1 MVGKLVQ
8 FLFPKVNRSSP
19 DRIIRTL
26 YLGVSVGE
34 YLHKGK
40 NLHQKKET
48 DRGYELTTKEV
59 RRKVQLWVRELRSTN
74 HLLPPTELDI
84 EEILKQPPNTIKGY
98 VSPVPPDII
107 LFPSEVCNFWGGVLS
122 VFGFESTFPFWL
134 GKG

>member
-1 MVGKLVQ
+1 MQQPKAQIPSKVLRQ
-8 FLFPKVNRSSP
+8 FNYLSRSELY
-19 DRIIRTL
+19 TL
-26 YLGVSVGE
+26 ESLS
-34 YLHKGK
+34 
-40 NLHQKKET
+40 ET